1 MNYNITVNYEEK
13 PCYNIALREDFADF
27 IPQFEQIV
35 RPTCNKVCI
44 ISDSNVSK
52 LYLDEV
58 ATLFDNTK
66 YEAFSFVF
74 PAGEKY
80 KKLSTIEKIYEKL
93 IEWKFTR
100 NDMLIAL
107 GGGVTGDMT
116 GFAAATYLR
125 GVDFIQMPTTL
136 LSQVDSSV
144 GGKTG
149 VDLEGYKNMIGAF
162 YMPKL
167 VYMNISALKSLPE
180 EQFICGLGEVV
191 KHGFIK
197 DKLYFN
203 YLLDNSAKIKALDE
217 DALEEI
223 VYGSAFIKRNVVEI
237 DPKEQ
242 SIRAHLNFGH
252 TIGHAVEKLSN
263 FTLFHGQCVGIGM
276 VAALYLSNKLGKIS
290 DSDMEYGIKTIA
302 SLGLPTFVE
311 NMDAKLIL
319 EATKSDKKMAGSKV
333 KFVILNTIGDADIYR
348 DFSDEDLLE
357 AINYIIK

>member
-1 MNYNITVNYEEK
+1 MSREILVNYEEK
-13 PCYNIALREDFADF
+13 PCYKIF
-27 IPQFEQIV
+27 IERSFNQLGAYLSQNLPK
-35 RPTCNKVCI
+35 NYKKVCI
-44 ISDSNVSK
+44 VTDSNVADI
-52 LYLDEV
+52 YLSEV
-58 ATLFDNTK
+58 AEILRKN
-66 YEAFSFVF
+66 YEFVTDF
-74 PAGEKY
+74 VIPAGEPSKNL
-80 KKLSTIEKIYEKL
+80 KEIEKLYEKL
-93 IEWKFTR
+93 IVDHFDR
-100 NDMLIAL
+100 NDLLVAL
-107 GGGVTGDMT
+107 GGGVIGDMT

-125 GVDFIQMPTTL
+125 GIDFVQVPTTL
-136 LSQVDSSV
+136 LAQVDSSV

-149 VDLEGYKNMIGAF
+149 VDFNGYKNMIGAF

-203 YLLDNSAKIKALDE
+203 YLLDNSDKIKGLDD

-348 DFSDEDLLE
+348 DFNDDDLLE